1 MSIMKIKQVNR
12 SVITS
17 RGMMMMTVCGYY
29 PVEEFITG
37 LTFKAVIYSD
47 GGYTY
52 NQQCT
57 CKRLTLV
64 QLCSE
69 FTL

>member
-1 MSIMKIKQVNR
+1 MSIMKIKQVNK
-12 SVITS
+12 SVVTS
-17 RGMMMMTVCGYY
+17 RGMMTVCGYY
-29 PVEEFITG
+29 SVEKFITG

-64 QLCSE
+64 QLCSA

>member
-1 MSIMKIKQVNR
+1 MSIMKIKQVNK
-12 SVITS
+12 SAVTS
-17 RGMMMMTVCGYY
+17 RGMMMTVCGYY

-64 QLCSE
+64 QLCSA
-69 FTL
+69 FIV

>member
-1 MSIMKIKQVNR
+1 MSLMRIKQLNKGIAP
-12 SVITS
+12 SQ
-17 RGMMMMTVCGYY
+17 GLMTVCGYY

-57 CKRLTLV
+57 CKRLALV
-64 QLCSE
+64 QLCSA
-69 FTL
+69 FIV